1 MDVFADFSIDAFKYL
16 IWILA
21 LVVAALFALSYPRT
35 RARQVIG
42 LVLKSALGA
51 AVAFFAA
58 SLAVVFYILA
68 HPTDQRWSAG
78 KDAVVKSPEL
88 SAGVPLFDG
97 IVNSLNQF
105 MSTMTGSV
113 NDVLAIKNAFLS
125 TTDFLLM
132 AGWGLVAIV
141 ALGVPVWIIG
151 ILDERWRKR
160 QLDAVIDAN
169 ARHTKDLADIRESLH
184 LPAFSPRK

>member
-1 MDVFADFSIDAFKYL
+1 MDVFASFSIDAFKYL
-16 IWILA
+16 VWVLA
-21 LVVAALFALSYPRT
+21 FIVAVLLALSYPRAKT
-35 RARQVIG
+35 RQALG
-42 LVLKSALGA
+42 LVLKSFLGA
-51 AVAFFAA
+51 AIVFFAA

-68 HPTDQRWSAG
+68 HPTDRRWSAG
-78 KDAVVKSPEL
+78 KDSAIESPEL

-105 MSTMTGSV
+105 MGSMTGSV

-141 ALGVPVWIIG
+141 VIGIPVWIMG

-160 QLDAVIDAN
+160 KLDALIN
-169 ARHTKDLADIRESLH
+169 ASAAHATEIAQIRKYVGME
-184 LPAFSPRK
+184 PEPRK